1 MELVPYNFGLN
12 LLSII
17 CYLHDVEHVVE
28 VEEEKEEEEDIS

>member
-1 MELVPYNFGLN
+1 MGLFRMIFGRN

-28 VEEEKEEEEDIS
+28 VEEEEEEDDIS